1 MKKIFPNCCFAENFY
16 NYEEI
21 NIIVWLRGVDLC
33 CEQTKLRLQRKNV
46 DGKSI
51 QHNLIKREQGLNEI
65 CGVLTCMQRK
75 DTVCVEDAQEN
86 GLSFYPVDK
95 SFKMR

>member
-1 MKKIFPNCCFAENFY
+1 MKKIFPNCCFTENFY
-16 NYEEI
+16 NYEAI

-65 CGVLTCMQRK
+65 CGVFNMYAEKRRYLCRRCTRK
-75 DTVCVEDAQEN
+75 WFEFLPC
-86 GLSFYPVDK
+86 
-95 SFKMR
+95 